1 MTRERDGSL
10 MDDAALDVFRERVEN
25 YCSSGQTDCALDM
38 IYDVVDD
45 MLIEGHTEPVDR
57 LLRRLR
63 VQHMD
68 IATML
73 GFLSITCG
81 DASRL
86 PSRPA
91 YLQAVRDDLRRRGE
105 QDRMGDLLHG
115 LD

>member
-1 MTRERDGSL
+1 MTRDRDGSL
-10 MDDAALDVFRERVEN
+10 MDDAALDEFRERVES
-25 YCSSGQTDCALDM
+25 YCASGHTDCAIDV

-45 MLIEGHTEPVDR
+45 MLIDGQTETVDR
-57 LLRRLR
+57 LLGRLR
-63 VQHMD
+63 VQRLD

-86 PSRPA
+86 PARHA
-91 YLQAVRDDLRRRGE
+91 YFQAVRDDLRRRGE

>member
-25 YCSSGQTDCALDM
+25 YCSSGHTDCALDM
-38 IYDVVDD
+38 IYDIVDD
-45 MLIEGHTEPVDR
+45 MLIEGHTETVDR

-63 VQHMD
+63 VQRMD

-73 GFLSITCG
+73 GFLSITLG

-86 PSRPA
+86 PARYA
-91 YLQAVRDDLRRRGE
+91 YFQAVRDDLRRRGE

>member
-1 MTRERDGSL
+1 MARERNGSL
-10 MDDAALDVFRERVEN
+10 MDDAALDLFRERVEN
-25 YCSSGQTDCALDM
+25 YCASGHTSCALDM

-45 MLIEGHTEPVDR
+45 MLIDGQTETVNR
-57 LLRRLR
+57 LLGRLR
-63 VQHMD
+63 AQRLD

-73 GFLSITCG
+73 GFLSITLD

-86 PSRPA
+86 PARPA

-105 QDRMGDLLHG
+105 QDRMDDLLRG